1 MQELAM
7 RLDEESGESSSNPG
21 AVNEIETACHLC
33 YAQCVNRGKHG
44 NGVRPCAKYVVALVS
59 REERLRRRALKRIQS
74 AG

>member
-1 MQELAM
+1 MQELATM
-7 RLDEESGESSSNPG
+7 PDDESRESSSNPG